1 MPGPAAASVRD
12 PGWARHGEG
21 LTHPHGSRE
30 PSRMD
35 AKRLRRRGRAGR
47 LSAALPTLSSVL
59 RREEER
65 LPQGLGL
72 PTQPSPRV
80 RAGGLS
86 PPSRERCPPAQGA
99 WRGQHLPGGP
109 APIHAAVAQGLEA
122 TCLPAW

>member
-1 MPGPAAASVRD
+1 MPQLSLQRMRPHQHPVCNLLRGPA
-12 PGWARHGEG
+12 G
-21 LTHPHGSRE
+21 
-30 PSRMD
+30 
-35 AKRLRRRGRAGR
+35 
-47 LSAALPTLSSVL
+47 
-59 RREEER
+59 
-65 LPQGLGL
+65 